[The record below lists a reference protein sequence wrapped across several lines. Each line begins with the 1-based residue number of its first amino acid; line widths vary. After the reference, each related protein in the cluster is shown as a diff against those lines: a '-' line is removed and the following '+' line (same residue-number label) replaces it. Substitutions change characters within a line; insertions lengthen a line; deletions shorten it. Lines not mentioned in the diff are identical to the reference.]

1 MISNASHRN
10 NHLRT
15 VRSRYPIPLQISM
28 QDQQGDIP
36 ISSKEPDS
44 STAIAASPKN
54 SKLSTLKDRMWV
66 REALED
72 LTAAEFA
79 CSIAASSAAA
89 DSESS
94 DGKKKRNDAM
104 DIENILSKL
113 EKRIE
118 DMCVLVPDSEKDD
131 SCLVSYPLSGSVS
144 DGSSSDGGGGGDKE
158 EMKCWVLKK
167 DFGMGS
173 VTYTDDQRNVLVV

>member
-10 NHLRT
+10 NHPRT

-131 SCLVSYPLSGSVS
+131 SCLVSYPLSGSS
-144 DGSSSDGGGGGDKE
+144 DSDNGGGDKE

-167 DFGMGS
+167 NFGMGS